1 MARQTVYKHCTKK
14 LAVAM
19 VGDKIDLNHP
29 AVYEFLHTRN
39 YVEPDGAA
47 IAEHVRK
54 GGAVW
59 DGPNT
64 PAKSPAP
71 QQPRTAPA
79 PAQQEPPVVRMGDLE
94 QLAISLGLA
103 RVGDDQEMQEAQKWL
118 AMSVREVVA
127 RYGTFSRFKELANAA
142 KSLVQMRGYED
153 DQARKRGEHIHR
165 DHAERLIAHIDALHK
180 ALLSDTVTNVIT
192 TLQAQVKAG
201 ADKKELEKT
210 LHTAISRTIKLT
222 KEQSSRSL
230 RDATKR

>member
-1 MARQTVYKHCTKK
+1 
-14 LAVAM
+14 M
-19 VGDKIDLNHP
+19 VGEQVDLNHP
-29 AVYEFLHTRN
+29 SVYKYCMEN
-39 YVEPDGAA
+39 GYVEPDGAA
-47 IAEHVRK
+47 IAESVRR
-54 GGAVW
+54 GERL
-59 DGPNT
+59 T
-64 PAKSPAP
+64 PLTAAEAERRQQQPPASPA

-79 PAQQEPPVVRMGDLE
+79 PAQQEAQAVRMGDLE
-94 QLAISLGLA
+94 QLAIRLGLA

-153 DQARKRGEHIHR
+153 DQARKRGEHIHK